1 MEAADDE
8 FILHGYDRCTIR
20 AVASR
25 AGTSLASLSRNWS
38 SKRDLFEEVFRRHFD
53 PVHMAQNK
61 AFDRLE
67 ERGAFDARDI
77 ATAFFSSAMAKSGGD
92 GDTQK
97 SHQVYCLALIDP
109 SHEARGIARLLVTP
123 VRRRVT
129 ELFRRVLPGIDEQ
142 RFFLAMNVVF
152 GVYIYAQT
160 QAGRLAGAMGVDL
173 ATIDWANASEILADL
188 VSHGIAA
195 NPGGERP
202 GGG

>member
-20 AVASR
+20 AVAAR

-38 SKRDLFEEVFRRHFD
+38 SKQDLFEEVFRRHFD
-53 PVHMAQNK
+53 PVHTAQNE

-67 ERGAFDARDI
+67 ERGVFDARDI
-77 ATAFFSSAMAKSGGD
+77 ATAFFSSAMVKSSGD
-92 GDTQK
+92 GNTQK

-109 SHEARGIARLLVTP
+109 SSEARVITRSLVTP
-123 VRRRVT
+123 VRKRVT
-129 ELFRRVLPGIDEQ
+129 ELFRRVLPDIDEQ

-173 ATIDWANASEILADL
+173 GTINWANASEILADL
-188 VSHGIAA
+188 VSNGIAA
-195 NPGGERP
+195 VPATERP

>member
-8 FILHGYDRCTIR
+8 FILNGYDRCTIR
-20 AVASR
+20 AVAAR

-53 PVHMAQNK
+53 PVHMAQNR
-61 AFDRLE
+61 AFDGLE
-67 ERGAFDARDI
+67 ARGDYDARDI
-77 ATAFFSSAMAKSGGD
+77 ATAFFSSAMAKSDGD

-195 NPGGERP
+195 RPGEERP